1 MPSLGQIQCWCD
13 TMQQL
18 TLMVLLHLVWDTVF
32 KSKSERHT
40 DIFRGATGIKDTDG
54 WTSLGVWLPAM
65 GVNGTCALGYLTPTP
80 FQAVIFACL
89 HCPKLC
95 QILQLLPIH
104 FNHWLISEVPR
115 GGGRAE
121 PGPQRGYSWTKWD
134 VLLDFVTNSASHQKT
149 CRDWSLQQLL
159 NIKSQGEGSWGKGT
173 CEKRWNFCGF
183 IPSPLQKN
191 NRERPLQQA

>member
-1 MPSLGQIQCWCD
+1 MLTWHNATVDSNVVTAPGLRYSFQKQIWTTHWHFQRSYRDRRHWWLNFSGCLTPSHGRQW
-13 TMQQL
+13 
-18 TLMVLLHLVWDTVF
+18 HLC
-32 KSKSERHT
+32 
-40 DIFRGATGIKDTDG
+40 TGL
-54 WTSLGVWLPAM
+54 SH
-65 GVNGTCALGYLTPTP
+65 PTP

-95 QILQLLPIH
+95 QILQLLRIH
-104 FNHWLISEVPR
+104 FYHWLISKVPR
-115 GGGRAE
+115 GGRRAE
-121 PGPQRGYSWTKWD
+121 PAPQRGYSWTKRD

-191 NRERPLQQA
+191 NWERPLQQA